1 MYRLA
6 YVVSHPVQYQAPLL
20 RRIASE
26 RDIELKVFFL
36 SDVSL
41 HEHYEPAFRHAFR
54 WDVPLTEG
62 YDWEALFGGG
72 GSRLWTAKG
81 LKNRLRAGNFDA
93 VWIHGWG
100 RIGLVQAIT
109 AAHSLDLPILL
120 RGEST
125 PDVRLGTLRAHVRN
139 WFLQWL
145 LRLVSAFLCIGSLN
159 RQFYRLRGIS
169 ENKLFSVPYA

>member
-1 MYRLA
+1 
-6 YVVSHPVQYQAPLL
+6 
-20 RRIASE
+20 
-26 RDIELKVFFL
+26 
-36 SDVSL
+36 
-41 HEHYEPAFRHAFR
+41 
-54 WDVPLTEG
+54 
-62 YDWEALFGGG
+62 
-72 GSRLWTAKG
+72 
-81 LKNRLRAGNFDA
+81 AGNFDA

-169 ENKLFSVPYA
+169 ENKLFSVPYAVDNDWFRLKCESAAAKRSEFRRELELLPGRPIILFTGKFIPQKSPLDLVT